1 MRRNSFF
8 TIIVVPDAQANY
20 KKFSIS
26 RKKIYILCYCIAIFF
41 LSFIILC
48 CSNVYFANT
57 VAQLKKVVPEN
68 KKLKDENSSYKKA
81 IVDLTKK
88 MEDFG
93 FVAKKLKLM
102 AGITH
107 PT

>member
-26 RKKIYILCYCIAIFF
+26 RKK
-41 LSFIILC
+41 
-48 CSNVYFANT
+48 
-57 VAQLKKVVPEN
+57 
-68 KKLKDENSSYKKA
+68 
-81 IVDLTKK
+81 

-102 AGITH
+102 AGITQ
-107 PT
+107 PADAFMENPGVGGMGSSEMTGMPQSKTMQEITSLKNSSNQLSQNFKLLEQSFQKQYLL